1 MHPLELQL
9 LRDSR
14 HGQQVEILVCCLVHA
29 DLLVTNAN
37 DILAACPF
45 QEVGSKD
52 RRAEAYLDASGKN
65 AVRRLHLSI
74 TMVNRNQN
82 GRVTKFFHAFL
93 SLSLQDCR

>member
-14 HGQQVEILVCCLVHA
+14 HGQQAEVFICCLVHA
-29 DLLVTNAN
+29 NLLVTNAD

-45 QEVGSKD
+45 QEIGSKD
-52 RRAEAYLDASGKN
+52 RRAEAYLDVSGKN

-82 GRVTKFFHAFL
+82 RRVTKFFHTAF
-93 SLSLQDCR
+93 SLSLQYCR